1 MRKVSVSHET
11 YVKSLILAMDSKE
24 AKITVKKTARYY
36 TLGKDITRAERIWF
50 ACHGYGQLGKYFIRK
65 FAVLDAERNFV
76 IVPEGL
82 NRFYLDGFSGRVG
95 ATWMTKEAR
104 LDDIKDY
111 VNYLDDLHM
120 ALGLDA
126 LPEGRELI
134 HFGFSQGVATAA
146 RYIAFGKIKP
156 QRAVFWAGSFPPD
169 MTPEDPKGALK
180 NLPVYTCTGDEDPFV
195 TEEKIAAGQAL
206 LRQHCENINDFRFR
220 GKHDIPGEALLRLEK
235 LFP

>member
-1 MRKVSVSHET
+1 
-11 YVKSLILAMDSKE
+11 MDSKE

-36 TLGKDITRAERIWF
+36 TLGTDITRAKRIWF

-65 FAVLDAERNFV
+65 FAVLDPETNFI

-82 NRFYLDGFSGRVG
+82 NRFYLEGFSGRVG

-104 LDDIKDY
+104 LDDITDY
-111 VNYLDDLHM
+111 VHYLDDLHR
-120 ALGLDA
+120 ALGLDR
-126 LPEGRELI
+126 LSEGRELI

-169 MTPEDPKGALK
+169 MNPEDPKGALK
-180 NLPVYTCTGDEDPFV
+180 NLPVYACSGDEDPFA
-195 TEEKIAAGQAL
+195 TEEKIAAGKAL
-206 LRQHCENINDFRFR
+206 LTQHCEDITDVRFR
-220 GKHDIPGEALLRLEK
+220 GKHDIPGDALLRLEK
-235 LFP
+235 LFD